1 MSEVTFAKQF
11 LTVLD
16 SKPQKLPSDYVAD
29 PKKLAT
35 QSFILPRMS
44 KTFPKSSESDPAVA
58 SQQPINATLSPL
70 RKATDS
76 PAPVTLTIQ
85 PKASIY
91 ELKTQ
96 LSQQTGYA
104 SDKVKILWERKPV
117 VDSKTVQEVIGKDAG
132 DVEFAVMY
140 SGAPTAAPRAS
151 QQSLNAQQP
160 IAAGA
165 NDAQSEQMDV
175 DQTPVAQGQSGEAV
189 LSTSQFWKDL
199 QDFVMQRVRDKAVGK
214 EAVALFEKAWKAR

>member
-35 QSFILPRMS
+35 QSAFILPRMS
-44 KTFPKSSESDPAVA
+44 KPFPKSSESDPAVA

-70 RKATDS
+70 RKAPDS
-76 PAPVTLTIQ
+76 PAPVTLAIQ

-96 LSQQTGYA
+96 LSQRTGYA

-117 VDSKTVQEVIGKDAG
+117 TDSKTVQEVIGKDAG

-140 SGAPTAAPRAS
+140 SGAPTAAPQAS
-151 QQSLNAQQP
+151 QQSLN
-160 IAAGA
+160 
-165 NDAQSEQMDV
+165 QMDV

-189 LSTSQFWKDL
+189 LNTSQFWKDL
-199 QDFVMQRVRDKAVGK
+199 QDFVLQRVRDEAVGK